1 MVCLSASPT
10 CRRVIHAA
18 ARMAEAA
25 SLPLTGIYIGKNTD
39 SAALLSNISYAMS
52 FHASICRID
61 SSDVALQISEYAR
74 KKNVSDLFIGSSA
87 PTGLFPYRKPFSQQ
101 LAELLPDID
110 IHVIPDAKVSPF
122 PEIRMKT
129 SGSHGTLRDILLLI
143 AIMAAATLLSYW
155 FYGSPYSN
163 ANIITIYILAVLIT
177 SVLTAHVRYGI
188 IAALLY
194 ILLFNYLFIEPR
206 FSLLVYDPEYMVTY
220 FVTIVAA
227 LITSS
232 LAARMKNVAHQFAE
246 NAYQAKVLL
255 ETSNQLQQ
263 ASSSTEIMRITC
275 RQLVILIQRTLVC
288 YTVSGTSPGEPELF
302 RYPGSNADDYS
313 LEKEK
318 DAVLWTTANNH
329 HSGAFTDRFPECR
342 FRYLSVYSS
351 DRTYGVIGVD
361 MKKGALSE
369 FENSL
374 LLAVISECAMALDNE
389 QKEKARQEAEIVA
402 GNEHFRASL
411 LRSVSHDLRT
421 PLTSIYGNAETLI
434 TSGKNLAEADRHL
447 IYEDIYD
454 ESVWLSEQMENILT
468 VTKLESDSTLNM
480 SVENVRD
487 IIEESLRHIDR
498 HHNDS
503 ITVEDID
510 DFLFI
515 CADTK
520 LIIQVLIN
528 LISNAIR
535 HTPDGT
541 DIRISAYREEDLV
554 WISVADNGPGIPDEE
569 KENIFGLF
577 YTGSHSVSDSQRS
590 LGIGLNMC
598 RAIMEKHGQQ
608 IIVEDNKP
616 NGSIFRISLEAKEVA
631 PL

>member
-1 MVCLSASPT
+1 
-10 CRRVIHAA
+10 
-18 ARMAEAA
+18 
-25 SLPLTGIYIGKNTD
+25 
-39 SAALLSNISYAMS
+39 MS
-52 FHASICRID
+52 EQF
-61 SSDVALQISEYAR
+61 
-74 KKNVSDLFIGSSA
+74 F
-87 PTGLFPYRKPFSQQ
+87 
-101 LAELLPDID
+101 
-110 IHVIPDAKVSPF
+110 DAKK
-122 PEIRMKT
+122 M
-129 SGSHGTLRDILLLI
+129 
-143 AIMAAATLLSYW
+143 
-155 FYGSPYSN
+155 
-163 ANIITIYILAVLIT
+163 
-177 SVLTAHVRYGI
+177 
-188 IAALLY
+188 
-194 ILLFNYLFIEPR
+194 
-206 FSLLVYDPEYMVTY
+206 
-220 FVTIVAA
+220 
-227 LITSS
+227 
-232 LAARMKNVAHQFAE
+232 
-246 NAYQAKVLL
+246 
-255 ETSNQLQQ
+255 
-263 ASSSTEIMRITC
+263 
-275 RQLVILIQRTLVC
+275 
-288 YTVSGTSPGEPELF
+288 
-302 RYPGSNADDYS
+302 
-313 LEKEK
+313 
-318 DAVLWTTANNH
+318 
-329 HSGAFTDRFPECR
+329 
-342 FRYLSVYSS
+342 
-351 DRTYGVIGVD
+351 
-361 MKKGALSE
+361 
-369 FENSL
+369 
-374 LLAVISECAMALDNE
+374 
-389 QKEKARQEAEIVA
+389 
-402 GNEHFRASL
+402 
-411 LRSVSHDLRT
+411 
-421 PLTSIYGNAETLI
+421 
-434 TSGKNLAEADRHL
+434 GK